1 MYVRARTRHLSIYLS
16 ISSTATC
23 LDAEV
28 AALVIQRYERGRVAR
43 AAMKLKSERW
53 RAQQRGSQA
62 AAKLKREQ
70 DARQEDWLASTA
82 HHPKR

>member
-1 MYVRARTRHLSIYLS
+1 VRARTRHLSIYLS

-43 AAMKLKSERW
+43 AAMPPRWRERW

>member
-43 AAMKLKSERW
+43 AAMRWRERW